1 MFVAVVLRI
10 VLLCLGSRMSFLF
23 LSGFFWRVYFIFFW
37 SFFYGWFWVIDG
49 VVLFVAFLGF
59 FVVLFYYLGGDLCLG
74 RL

>member
-23 LSGFFWRVYFIFFW
+23 LSGFFGGCILFF
-37 SFFYGWFWVIDG
+37 SGLFFMGGFGLLTG